1 MNGGAPGGVRRA
13 IEAALCFLLGPGDRE
28 SARETAPSR
37 TPVRGTRRVMDAPPD
52 PIAGEDFHALRTLRE
67 AFALLGLPQ
76 QSERTAT
83 DEARIATFFVLQ
95 ELLHLLGQFRRA
107 VEQGELPRLVVS
119 EHGRQLGKVVIEIRI
134 EGRR

>member
-1 MNGGAPGGVRRA
+1 MNGTARGGVRRA
-13 IEAALCFLLGPGDRE
+13 MEAALCFQLGPGDRE
-28 SARETAPSR
+28 SARGTAPLR
-37 TPVRGTRRVMDAPPD
+37 TPARGTRQIMDAPPD
-52 PIAGEDFHALRTLRE
+52 PIAGEDFRALRALRD
-67 AFALLGLPQ
+67 AFALGGLPQ

-107 VEQGELPRLVVS
+107 VDQGKLPRLVVS